1 MIVPGCRRRQIA
13 LVVEGGRKAA
23 AAIKRGARRLG
34 LVEPA
39 GEEVDRSH

>member
-13 LVVEGGRKAA
+13 LAVEGGRKAA
-23 AAIKRGARRLG
+23 AIKPGARRLG